1 MNGETRRQ
9 ICHDVQIR
17 IGRLGMGQARVADDP
32 DSSGSHLKPAK
43 TAVHAPGTCFLRLKG
58 SHKTVYSGRRALEVA
73 LPRPFLVLFFVCP
86 ARATTQVADVGVVVP
101 PRVLGLGVREPWAP
115 PPAAP
120 LAVLPGSDEEP
131 YVGRDAGSRV
141 CSATGAPDVTTL
153 DAEQPSSFVFT
164 VVMSG
169 APPAQAPAPAPAAKA
184 LGPVAA
190 HPMELTRRHC
200 GHGIGPSLAAAAA
213 SSDGRAQWM
222 QAQAGK
228 VREGTYRTL
237 QGCLTEVCEYLL
249 HSTACPEPWDWIH
262 ARLPRGEE
270 VLHRSSSLPR
280 WSGEV
285 PRSPTAQPSL
295 EVQPAS
301 PPAQRLPCPPL
312 RQVRSVLQC
321 CVTIIPPR
329 RSLSLSLSVSLSP
342 SHHPPS
348 SIASHR
354 VHRRIHRDTASC
366 QSAAQFGFEHSPGTP
381 QLMSA
386 AVAPADSCATP
397 SRARLDAFA
406 PPACAPAA
414 EKKNTYTPDRPRPD
428 SGDSSRHSLQPHQ
441 QHQFVWPCALDR
453 ALFQLRRQLL
463 LTSAPL
469 I

>member
-1 MNGETRRQ
+1 MSGQVPVLSVHTR
-9 ICHDVQIR
+9 
-17 IGRLGMGQARVADDP
+17 ARFARRP
-32 DSSGSHLKPAK
+32 SQPQPKPQ
-43 TAVHAPGTCFLRLKG
+43 P
-58 SHKTVYSGRRALEVA
+58 
-73 LPRPFLVLFFVCP
+73 
-86 ARATTQVADVGVVVP
+86 Q
-101 PRVLGLGVREPWAP
+101 P
-115 PPAAP
+115 PPQKRW
-120 LAVLPGSDEEP
+120 
-131 YVGRDAGSRV
+131 GRS
-141 CSATGAPDVTTL
+141 
-153 DAEQPSSFVFT
+153 
-164 VVMSG
+164 
-169 APPAQAPAPAPAAKA
+169 PPTQWNLPAATAATA
-184 LGPVAA
+184 LGPVWRRRLPPATAGPSGCRPRQARYEKVPTARYKVASLRCASTSCTALRALNPGIGSMPVSPEVRRYCIARHPCPDGRVRCLA
-190 HPMELTRRHC
+190 HPLRSRVSRYRY
-200 GHGIGPSLAAAAA
+200 GYLIPLQHGRPDPRCSA
-213 SSDGRAQWM
+213 S
-222 QAQAGK
+222 
-228 VREGTYRTL
+228 
-237 QGCLTEVCEYLL
+237 
-249 HSTACPEPWDWIH
+249 
-262 ARLPRGEE
+262 
-270 VLHRSSSLPR
+270 
-280 WSGEV
+280 
-285 PRSPTAQPSL
+285 
-295 EVQPAS
+295 QPAS
-301 PPAQRLPCPPL
+301 PALLPCPPL

-329 RSLSLSLSVSLSP
+329 HSLSLSLSVSLSP